1 MKKVVADGKWEIETW
16 AIEKAQEKAWKDNP
30 KQIASNELS
39 NLRRLIA
46 TFGMVLPIIYN
57 KQVDSLVGGHQR
69 LKAAAL
75 EGLTEVPVRVVDLT
89 LEDHRRLALA
99 LSKIEGDWDY
109 EKLASYIEDLAGH
122 EAQALTGFDE
132 TELVSIFANYEES
145 GEGEP
150 NFDSFVEMGNSA
162 VQSQLVP
169 FRSPKVEFICTRDQY
184 NALLVRI
191 QKEVGTNDR
200 DCSDRFFRMIEV
212 A

>member
-1 MKKVVADGKWEIETW
+1 MGLVANGKWEVESW

-46 TFGMVLPIIYN
+46 AFGMVLPIIYN

-150 NFDSFVEMGNSA
+150 SFDSFVEMGNSA
-162 VQSQLVP
+162 VQSQMLP
-169 FRSPKVEFICTRDQY
+169 FRSPKVEFLCSRSQY
-184 NALLVRI
+184 NDLLVRI

-200 DCSDRFFRMIEV
+200 DCSNRFFQMIEV